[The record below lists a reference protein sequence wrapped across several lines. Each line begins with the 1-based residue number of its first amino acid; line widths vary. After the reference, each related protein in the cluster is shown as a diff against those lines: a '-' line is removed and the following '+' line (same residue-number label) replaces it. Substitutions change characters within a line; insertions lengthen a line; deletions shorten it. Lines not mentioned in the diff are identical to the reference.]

1 MDFYPELPRR
11 LNCFV
16 NCHHFQSTCRSISIK
31 AQNLVVTCNEVL
43 SSDKL
48 ARVLQKMLAVGNIMN
63 QGTFKGQAS
72 GFSLDS
78 LLKMVNTKGIDKKT
92 TVLDYVVK
100 SIIDKGEDRI
110 LDVSDDLIMV
120 DQCTKL
126 SGKEILRE
134 CEIVEKNYKMLQEEL
149 GRCEVQIK
157 EEVIGVN
164 SPNPTSPSQRRSRA
178 RHMNG
183 KFKASL
189 EINVN
194 NFKDVLKDVDKS
206 CQLMNRKLNEVLE
219 YFGEDQK
226 TCDTMKVIL

>member
-1 MDFYPELPRR
+1 MDFYPDLPRR

-16 NCHHFQSTCRSISIK
+16 NCQHFQSTCRSINIK

-72 GFSLDS
+72 GFTLDS
-78 LLKMVNTKGIDKKT
+78 LLKMVNTKGVDKKT

-110 LDVSDDLIMV
+110 LDLSDDLCMV

-134 CEIVEKNYKMLQEEL
+134 FEVIEKNYKMLQDEL
-149 GRCEVQIK
+149 GRCLLQMK
-157 EEVIGVN
+157 EEVVGVN

-183 KFKASL
+183 KFKEVL
-189 EINVN
+189 EANVN
-194 NFKDVLKDVDKS
+194 DFNGILQDVNKS
-206 CQLMNRKLNEVLE
+206 CQLMTRKLNEVLE
-219 YFGEDQK
+219 YFGEDKK
-226 TCDTMKVIL
+226 TCDTMKVNY